1 LRVNF
6 SGMKKDVWLVVLGLV
21 GGLFGAGVLFLVSR
35 PAIGTAVQ
43 LLPAPTPLPLVVYVT
58 GEVINPGLFN
68 LPPGSR
74 LADAIEAAGGMTDQ
88 AASQAI
94 NLAQM
99 VTDGMRINIPDQNAV
114 SQDDLTMDISRAG
127 EPVAILVNI
136 NTADQA
142 ELETLPEIG
151 PVSAQEIIAY
161 RQVNGPF
168 ESIDEI
174 MDVPGIGNIT
184 FEAIRELIT
193 VDDQP

>member
-74 LADAIEAAGGMTDQ
+74 LVDAIEAAGGMTDQ

>member
-1 LRVNF
+1 
-6 SGMKKDVWLVVLGLV
+6 MKKDVWLVVLGLV